1 MLKSSP
7 NFVLNNKN
15 YKILTPDGY
24 ENFVGVNK
32 ITKNC
37 YIHLVFSNGSEIN
50 CSEDHPFLTIDGLV
64 KAKDLNKKIQIETKD
79 GFGCFVT
86 KKRKINKK
94 IDLYDIVNSGE
105 RHLYYSNDIVSH
117 NCSFLGST
125 NTLITGE
132 KLATLAYKEPIK
144 KHSDMVIYE
153 DVVKEEYSD
162 DTGEL
167 LTKDHTYVICAD
179 VSEGKNLDYSAF
191 SVFDISVMPYRQVA
205 RYRNNALPPI
215 LYPSILK
222 SCAEY
227 YNNAYVLIEVN
238 NNPQVADL
246 LLEDLEYEN
255 VLQVAS
261 GNKRAQ
267 TVVINKGTNV
277 ARGVKMTPLVKRIG
291 CSTLKTLI
299 ENDKLVI
306 NDFETIS
313 ELTTFVVNGPSFAA
327 EEGCNDD
334 LAMVAVIFSWLT
346 TQKFF
351 KELVEHDLRKMLQY
365 EHFNYVEEEQIPAP
379 IVTTGLEF
387 DHFVEDGAVW
397 IESSS
402 SDPYGKLYKELF
414 NF

>member
-1 MLKSSP
+1 MSTIPESIVYNDLQ
-7 NFVLNNKN
+7 

-24 ENFVGVNK
+24 ENFLGVNK
-32 ITKNC
+32 ITKSC
-37 YIHLVFSNGSEIN
+37 YIHLKFSNGKEIK
-50 CSEDHPFLTIDGLV
+50 CSEDHPFLTIDGLIL
-64 KAKDLNKKIQIETKD
+64 AKELDKKTLVLTKD
-79 GFGCFVT
+79 GDGCFVIS
-86 KKRKINKK
+86 KRKIKRK

-105 RHLYYSNDIVSH
+105 KHLYYTNDIISH
-117 NCSFLGST
+117 NCNFLGST
-125 NTLITGE
+125 NTLVTGE
-132 KLATLAYKEPIK
+132 KLSTLAYKDYIK
-144 KHSDMVIYE
+144 KYSDMLIYE

-167 LTKDHTYVICAD
+167 LTKDHTYVLCAD

-205 RYRNNALPPI
+205 VYRNNALPPI

-227 YNNAYVLIEVN
+227 YNNAYVLIEIN

-267 TVVINKGTNV
+267 TVVINRGTNV
-277 ARGVKMTPLVKRIG
+277 ARGLKMTPLVKRIG
-291 CSTLKTLI
+291 CSTLKTLV

-313 ELTTFVVNGPSFAA
+313 EMTTFVVNGPSFAA

-334 LAMVAVIFSWLT
+334 LCMSLVIFSWLS

-365 EHFNYVEEEQIPAP
+365 EHFNYIEEEQVP
-379 IVTTGLEF
+379 IGEITTGLEIP
-387 DHFVEDGAVW
+387 HFVEDGAVW

-402 SDPYGKLYKELF
+402 RDPYNDLIKQVL